1 MILDMCPKPNIT
13 TNELSRKSHVEDLWD
28 SVVNLF
34 TALVSEPDI
43 QQRWESLTY
52 PIDLDI
58 EMFKPDF
65 QKEFKLLQS
74 KFNFTIY
81 KFKII
86 TNEIL
91 NLENSAQDVSS
102 MKITLNCSVVF
113 MNQCLSWNKC
123 RGACISMG
131 AKSYRWFHDGCCECV
146 GELCLNYGLNQSRYF
161 IMKLSLK

>member
-13 TNELSRKSHVEDLWD
+13 TNELSRKSHVEDLSD

-74 KFNFTIY
+74 KLHSTIY
-81 KFKII
+81 TFKII
-86 TNEIL
+86 TNEI
-91 NLENSAQDVSS
+91 
-102 MKITLNCSVVF
+102 
-113 MNQCLSWNKC
+113 
-123 RGACISMG
+123 
-131 AKSYRWFHDGCCECV
+131 
-146 GELCLNYGLNQSRYF
+146 
-161 IMKLSLK
+161 